1 MTAPPAAPDTQ
12 QWQQQQQMAQMATP
26 GGVSVMQPHIPDAA
40 GIRPQQQMPE
50 VATSEGHGQQFH
62 QTQGQGWE
70 QDQRY
75 GQNWDQSHGQQSH
88 QRQSQNWEQD
98 QRHGQNWEQAPRTSA
113 ASTPRKAVPP
123 NVAFQISKSLSTIL
137 RHKAQQLGLAVRPDG
152 FCIVDEV
159 LNLNM
164 MKSLHATQEALE
176 QI

>member
-1 MTAPPAAPDTQ
+1 MPPAQPHFPQMTAPPAVPDTQ
-12 QWQQQQQMAQMATP
+12 HWQQQQMAQMATP

-70 QDQRY
+70 RDQRHSQTWDQSHGQQSHQKHGQNWKQDQRY

-137 RHKAQQLGLAVRPDG
+137 RHK
-152 FCIVDEV
+152 
-159 LNLNM
+159 
-164 MKSLHATQEALE
+164 
-176 QI
+176 